1 MDKIVE
7 WTEELCDL
15 IEDLDPELFHTEWR
29 KVSIP
34 ASVAAIR
41 VMYYVGYVDQNA
53 DITYKRLHRLLTAE
67 RVQWDRM
74 SKAEQGALL
83 GRLGIC
89 SVMVYVH
96 NSNIGVPV

>member
-15 IEDLDPELFHTEWR
+15 MEDLDPELFHTEWR

-41 VMYYVGYVDQNA
+41 VMYYVGDMDQSS
-53 DITYKRLHRLLTAE
+53 DIAYKRLHRLLTTE
-67 RVQWDRM
+67 RDQWVRM
-74 SKAEQGALL
+74 NRAEQKALL

-89 SVMVYVH
+89 SVMVFTQ
-96 NSNIGVPV
+96 I